1 MFVKELWRNLTVK
14 QSKRDHVQ
22 TIDKIRIQ
30 NDIWDILDEIAEY
43 WPRTNEIDE
52 NATNED
58 SYINS
63 DEHET
68 INPANLTFNDALV
81 WWSFSKI
88 GSNVWRL
95 GHYHSSLLPNAINWL
110 IIYQIFRMMISSMPT
125 DWPVKINVHLVRVFS
140 TSETWYDQILETDT
154 IKHWIL
160 TEVIKIISVT
170 FQYGSKD
177 TETAVKLETGVV
189 FIINNHSLIPKLDL
203 TNIGTKRTKFNSNRK
218 LADQNNRA
226 IGPD

>member
-140 TSETWYDQILETDT
+140 TSETWYDQIFETDT
-154 IKHWIL
+154 INHWRLLFNMVLKIL
-160 TEVIKIISVT
+160 RQQSSSKPVWCSLSIIT
-170 FQYGSKD
+170 LWYQNW
-177 TETAVKLETGVV
+177 
-189 FIINNHSLIPKLDL
+189 IWLILVPSERSSIRIE
-203 TNIGTKRTKFNSNRK
+203 N
-218 LADQNNRA
+218 
-226 IGPD
+226 